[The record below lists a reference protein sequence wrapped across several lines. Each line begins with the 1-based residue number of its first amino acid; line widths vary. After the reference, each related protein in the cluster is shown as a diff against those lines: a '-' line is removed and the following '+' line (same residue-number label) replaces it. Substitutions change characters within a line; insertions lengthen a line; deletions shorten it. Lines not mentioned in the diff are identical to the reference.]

1 METFLLSEPAIRPSR
16 MSASVL
22 RRKMTGMLSVR
33 LDLVPEILLT
43 LEPGFSTPRSRSVL
57 RSGWRQQS
65 YAIKN

>member
-1 METFLLSEPAIRPSR
+1 MSSRDLTPPVMETFLLSEPAIRPSR

-43 LEPGFSTPRSRSVL
+43 LESRVL
-57 RSGWRQQS
+57 HTEVEVC
-65 YAIKN
+65 NLML